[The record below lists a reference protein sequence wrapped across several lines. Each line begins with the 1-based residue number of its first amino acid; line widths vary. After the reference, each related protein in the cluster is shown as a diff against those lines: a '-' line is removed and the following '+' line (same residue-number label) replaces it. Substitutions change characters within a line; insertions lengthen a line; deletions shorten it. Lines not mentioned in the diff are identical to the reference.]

1 MSSLSRTVQHHD
13 LSLKTL
19 TVKPCIRWD
28 RLSNQ
33 EKAELFSDSFGIR
46 SFQGCHGEISPRD
59 QFMPK
64 GLICPEFPI
73 SANQPYS
80 DSRNSEIADHL
91 ESDNEPSE
99 SSESYLTGWYLA
111 IRGVSVWSRP
121 QIWLFSPAAVLS
133 TTNFSIVVNTQ
144 NSVTSKWLVR
154 RGWISNQWK
163 DERVVYIFSIQL
175 RGRIQTKQPQIL
187 FFLSYCILPRNAV
200 FSHPPSCKK
209 S

>member
-1 MSSLSRTVQHHD
+1 
-13 LSLKTL
+13 
-19 TVKPCIRWD
+19 
-28 RLSNQ
+28 LSNQ

-111 IRGVSVWSRP
+111 IRGFQFGLGLKFDFSLQLLFCP
-121 QIWLFSPAAVLS
+121 QQISALLS
-133 TTNFSIVVNTQ
+133 
-144 NSVTSKWLVR
+144 
-154 RGWISNQWK
+154 
-163 DERVVYIFSIQL
+163 
-175 RGRIQTKQPQIL
+175 IL
-187 FFLSYCILPRNAV
+187 KIL
-200 FSHPPSCKK
+200 
-209 S
+209 